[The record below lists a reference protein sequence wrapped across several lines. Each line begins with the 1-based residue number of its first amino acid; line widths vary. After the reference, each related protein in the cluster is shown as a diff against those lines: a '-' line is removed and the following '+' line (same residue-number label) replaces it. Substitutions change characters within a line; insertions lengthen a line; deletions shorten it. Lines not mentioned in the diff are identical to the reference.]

1 MADSTNRRWLVTAI
15 AGMIALLLAGELY
28 RHLIVAPVSLPVLL
42 FELAE
47 ELLLVGCAV
56 ACALLVQRVRMRAML
71 VASIA
76 MLALLLAGEAYLG
89 DKPATASSLL
99 IEVVEL
105 ALLIGC
111 VLALLTWHDRKQGLK
126 A

>member
-1 MADSTNRRWLVTAI
+1 MSAI

-28 RHLIVAPVSLPVLL
+28 RYLIVAPVSPPVLL

-71 VASIA
+71 VASNA
-76 MLALLLAGEAYLG
+76 LLALLLAGEAYLG
-89 DKPATASSLL
+89 DRPATAGSLL
-99 IEVVEL
+99 VEVVEL
-105 ALLIGC
+105 APLIGC
-111 VLALLTWHDRKQGLK
+111 VLALLIWHDSKQGLE

>member
-1 MADSTNRRWLVTAI
+1 MADCADRRWLATAT
-15 AGMIALLLAGELY
+15 AGMIALLLAGEIY
-28 RHLIVAPVSLPVLL
+28 RHLIVAPVPLQVLL

-47 ELLLVGCAV
+47 ELLLVVGAV
-56 ACALLVQRVRMRAML
+56 ACALLVRRVRMRAML
-71 VASIA
+71 VALIA

-89 DKPATASSLL
+89 DEPATANSLL
-99 IEVVEL
+99 FEVVEL

-111 VLALLTWHDRKQGLK
+111 VLALLTWHDSKQGLR

>member
-1 MADSTNRRWLVTAI
+1 MAHSTDRRWLVTAM

-28 RHLIVAPVSLPVLL
+28 RHLIVAPVPLPVLL

-56 ACALLVQRVRMRAML
+56 ACALLVQRVHMRAML
-71 VASIA
+71 VALIA
-76 MLALLLAGEAYLG
+76 MLVSLLAGEAYLG
-89 DKPATASSLL
+89 DEPATAGSLL
-99 IEVVEL
+99 FEVVEL

-111 VLALLTWHDRKQGLK
+111 VLALLTWHDSKQGLK

>member
-1 MADSTNRRWLVTAI
+1 MAHSTDRRWLVKAT

-28 RHLIVAPVSLPVLL
+28 RHLIVAPVPLPVLL

-47 ELLLVGCAV
+47 ELLLVACAV
-56 ACALLVQRVRMRAML
+56 ACALLLRRVRTCAMLLALIAML
-71 VASIA
+71 V
-76 MLALLLAGEAYLG
+76 LLLAGEAYLG
-89 DKPATASSLL
+89 DEPATAGTLL
-99 IEVVEL
+99 FEVVEL

-111 VLALLTWHDRKQGLK
+111 VLALLIWHDSKQGLK